1 MIKFIPS
8 VKSDV
13 DQIRE
18 WTTVDPWHQNQK
30 QPEWW
35 LTGSEA
41 YVCACVQDEIGPV
54 VYLKVEEGE
63 ESFRLHCQFGPR
75 SEVNRLR
82 LLVAMR
88 DGLPPLL
95 MHLLSKGKSVV
106 FNSSNP
112 SLIKF
117 MVSRGFRPALY
128 SNAPIPVGEYILCV
142 DLVEQNKS

>member
-8 VKSDV
+8 VKEDV

-18 WTTVDPWHQNQK
+18 WAAADPWHQNQK

-54 VYLKVEEGE
+54 VYLKVEEE
-63 ESFRLHCQFGPR
+63 ETQFRLHCQFGPR

-82 LLVAMR
+82 LLTAMK

-95 MHLLSKGKSVV
+95 LHLLSKGKSVV

-112 SLIKF
+112 SLVKF
-117 MVSRGFRPALY
+117 MLSRGFRAV
-128 SNAPIPVGEYILCV
+128 SEPVGEYILCV
-142 DLVEQNKS
+142 DLVDKSRC